1 MAEGSPIRAR
11 RIEVGSQD
19 DEVEFMFDQGFSDGL
34 PLVPPT
40 PERVL
45 AMLSGTKRDA
55 QEVLGEM
62 APNMGEVTIEK
73 VAINAVMAGCKPE
86 YLPVV
91 LAAVEA
97 ILTDDYNIHGVMAT
111 TMGASPVIVVNGPI
125 RGRIGMNMGLGAL
138 GQGNRA
144 NATIGRAL
152 RLVVRNV
159 GGARPGETERSTL
172 GNPMKFTM
180 CFAEWEERN
189 PWSPLHV
196 ERGFNKEDSVVTVFT
211 MSSGPTLIVD
221 QDSRTGSQLAG
232 TLGQGLQSVMGP
244 KAYFA
249 TDCLLVVVPEHVG
262 TFMRDNYTK
271 EDIRQ
276 RIQEVSARPV
286 RELVADEHSATGI
299 KEASAAKMDEASLNK
314 LMTKFRQDED
324 IHIVV
329 AGGEAGKFS
338 GAFHGWVT
346 GNVGS
351 IPVSRKIE
359 E

>member
-1 MAEGSPIRAR
+1 M
-11 RIEVGSQD
+11 
-19 DEVEFMFDQGFSDGL
+19 
-34 PLVPPT
+34 
-40 PERVL
+40 
-45 AMLSGTKRDA
+45 
-55 QEVLGEM
+55 
-62 APNMGEVTIEK
+62 
-73 VAINAVMAGCKPE
+73 
-86 YLPVV
+86 
-91 LAAVEA
+91 
-97 ILTDDYNIHGVMAT
+97 
-111 TMGASPVIVVNGPI
+111 
-125 RGRIGMNMGLGAL
+125 
-138 GQGNRA
+138 
-144 NATIGRAL
+144 
-152 RLVVRNV
+152 
-159 GGARPGETERSTL
+159 
-172 GNPMKFTM
+172 
-180 CFAEWEERN
+180 
-189 PWSPLHV
+189 
-196 ERGFNKEDSVVTVFT
+196 VTVFT

-249 TDCLLVVVPEHVG
+249 TDCLLVVVPEHVD

-276 RIQEVSARPV
+276 RIQEVSARSV